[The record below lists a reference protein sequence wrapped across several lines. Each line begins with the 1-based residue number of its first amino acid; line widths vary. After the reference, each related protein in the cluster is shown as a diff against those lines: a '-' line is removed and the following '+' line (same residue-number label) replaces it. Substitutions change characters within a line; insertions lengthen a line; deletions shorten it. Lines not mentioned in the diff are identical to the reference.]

1 MLEVQLMQQKGR
13 IELGKVATLS
23 QWYYLKAILF
33 WTIKRCGDKS
43 LGVNCV
49 FREKGRQKN
58 CTEEV
63 SCCNAGSVSYVRKH
77 IVTL

>member
-33 WTIKRCGDKS
+33 
-43 LGVNCV
+43 
-49 FREKGRQKN
+49 
-58 CTEEV
+58 
-63 SCCNAGSVSYVRKH
+63 
-77 IVTL
+77 